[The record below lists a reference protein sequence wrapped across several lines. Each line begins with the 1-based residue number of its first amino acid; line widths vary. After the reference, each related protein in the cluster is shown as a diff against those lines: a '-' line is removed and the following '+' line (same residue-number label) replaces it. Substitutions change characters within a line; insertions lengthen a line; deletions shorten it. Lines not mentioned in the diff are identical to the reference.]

1 MLNRGG
7 DISKFGI
14 EDLRQI
20 ACRQFESSPRL
31 PPET

>member
-7 DISKFGI
+7 RISKFGI
-14 EDLRQI
+14 EDLCQI
-20 ACRQFESSPRL
+20 ACRQFDIRPRL